1 MAQWGRIDFCKN
13 RRRVQPV
20 TLAAEI
26 GERIAQI
33 GSYG

>member
-1 MAQWGRIDFCKN
+1 MAQWGRIDFCRN
-13 RRRVQPV
+13 RRGVRAV
-20 TLAAEI
+20 TLAPEI